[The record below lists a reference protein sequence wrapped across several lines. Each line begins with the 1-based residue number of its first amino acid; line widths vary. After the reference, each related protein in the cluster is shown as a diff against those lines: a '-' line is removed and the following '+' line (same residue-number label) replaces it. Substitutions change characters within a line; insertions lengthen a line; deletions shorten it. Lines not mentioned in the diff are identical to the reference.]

1 MLPRSLNNFMNA
13 FTTLDHTMYP
23 IATTNTKDF
32 RNLMTMYLDATL
44 HPLLNR
50 GDFIQEGWRI
60 GPENPAEPA
69 DATGK
74 DLVFKGVVYN
84 EMKGQ
89 FSDATYFY
97 YMRWLQEVYPSLN
110 FFGGEPQKI
119 TDLTYEQLR
128 AFHQQ
133 HYHPSN
139 SKILTYGNTPV
150 EEHLQIVGKE
160 LDRFTK
166 IEVDQENKLPRSMTK
181 GPREIIVDGPVDQ
194 MAPIDAQ
201 NRTSIAWTM
210 GDSNN
215 IQESFALNIATSLL
229 IDGYGS
235 PMYRA
240 LVESGLGTDF
250 SPNTGYDSHTAKG
263 TFALGLNG
271 VSDANLPKIKETI
284 MDELRGVLANG
295 LDQQKVEGVL
305 HQLELAMKHKTAKFG
320 IGVVRSVQG
329 SWFVGKDPF
338 DSLEYNSIVQK
349 FRKNL
354 AKPRY
359 LEHLLEKY
367 LLTDNNLTYTM
378 KPSATF
384 AEELVAEEND
394 RLQKKIA
401 EAAEK
406 HGGPEKAY
414 EFLRKQELDL
424 VEEQDAGRTQSSDC
438 LPMLAVSDIP
448 RQQKEITLRDG
459 SVDHAKVQWRE
470 APTNE
475 LTYFRAIAPLKDL
488 PDELRM
494 LIPLFC
500 DSLMRI
506 GTKTKSMEEIEDL
519 IKLKTGGVS
528 VGYHAV
534 GSPYDLQGAEEGLSL
549 SGHAFDRNV
558 PAMYEL
564 LQTVLFETDFDSP
577 KAYKMIR
584 ELLQSGAS
592 GAVDAVAGSGH
603 MYAAMYI
610 NAGLKASGRMA
621 EQTGG
626 LTQVKLIAR
635 LAAAEENPEAMAEL
649 VQKLKAIQATA
660 VNSMKSNIRVAL
672 TCGVD
677 STGPNEQALKNF
689 LNSTSATNF
698 TAPDVAFSNEVATY
712 PSSGHTFFNMP
723 YQVSYS
729 ALGLPTVP
737 YVDPRGASYSLL
749 AALLTHKHLHHEIR
763 EKGGAYGAFAYS
775 RPVNGIFT
783 LSSYRDPN
791 PENTLNVMKDA
802 GRWAAE
808 REWTTQELEEA
819 KLTVF
824 QGIDA
829 PMSVSAEG
837 LSRFEVGVTKEMEQE
852 RRERLLDV
860 NREDVRKAA
869 EDIVRG
875 LGEGKGNFVLLGP
888 RKPFVDEASGWKVE
902 DMAKELADKAA

>member
-23 IATTNTKDF
+23 IATTNKKDF
-32 RNLMTMYLDATL
+32 RNLMTMYLDSTL
-44 HPLLNR
+44 HPLLKKS
-50 GDFIQEGWRI
+50 DFVQEGWRI

-69 DATGK
+69 DPTGE

-128 AFHQQ
+128 AFHKQ

-150 EEHLQIVGKE
+150 EEHLEIVGKE
-160 LDRFTK
+160 LDRFSK
-166 IEVDQENKLPRSMTK
+166 IEVDQENKLPKSLAN
-181 GPREIIVDGPVDQ
+181 GPREIVVSGPLDQ
-194 MAPIDAQ
+194 MAPPDAQ

-210 GDSNN
+210 GNSND

-284 MDELRGVLANG
+284 FDELRGVLANG
-295 LDQQKVEGVL
+295 LDLQKVEGVL

-320 IGVVRSVQG
+320 INVVRTVQG
-329 SWFVGKDPF
+329 SWFNGKDPF

-349 FRKNL
+349 FRRNL

-367 LLTDNNLTYTM
+367 LLTDDNLTYTM

-384 AEELVAEEND
+384 AEELVAEESE

-401 EAAEK
+401 EASEK
-406 HGGPEKAY
+406 HGSLEKAQ
-414 EFLRKQELDL
+414 EFLRKQEADL
-424 VEEQDAGRTQSSDC
+424 VEEQDAGRTQSNDC
-438 LPMLAVSDIP
+438 LPMLNVSDIP
-448 RQQKEITLRDG
+448 RKQKEITLRDG
-459 SVDHAKVQWRE
+459 SVEHAKVQWRE

-475 LTYFRAIAPLKDL
+475 MTYFRAIAPLKDL

-506 GTKTKSMEEIEDL
+506 GTKTKGMEELEDL
-519 IKLKTGGVS
+519 IKLKTGGIS
-528 VGYHAV
+528 VGYHAA
-534 GSPYDLQGAEEGLSL
+534 GSPFDLQGAEEGLSL

-564 LQTVLFETDFDSP
+564 LQTVLFETDFESP

-603 MYAAMYI
+603 MYAAMYV
-610 NAGLKASGRMA
+610 NAGLKPSGRMA

-635 LAAAEENPEAMAEL
+635 LAAAEENPEAMKEL
-649 VQKLKAIQATA
+649 VQKLKAIQAIA
-660 VNSMKSNIRVAL
+660 VNNMKTNMRVAL

-677 STGPNEQALKNF
+677 STGPNEQALKQF
-689 LNSTSATNF
+689 LNSASATNF
-698 TAPDVAFSNEVATY
+698 VAPEVALNTQATTY
-712 PSSGHTFFNMP
+712 PSSGNTFFNMP

-737 YVDPRGASYSLL
+737 YVDPRGASYALL

-783 LSSYRDPN
+783 MSSYRDPN
-791 PENTLNVMKDA
+791 PENTINVMKHA

-808 REWTTQELEEA
+808 RAWTAQELEEA

-837 LSRFEVGVTKEMEQE
+837 LLRFEVGVTREMEQE

-860 NREDVRKAA
+860 TREDVRKAA
-869 EDIVRG
+869 EDVVKG
-875 LGEGKGNFVLLGP
+875 LDEGKGNFVLLGP
-888 RKPFVDEASGWKVE
+888 RKPFVDEANGWKVE
-902 DMAKELADKAA
+902 DMAKELAEKAA